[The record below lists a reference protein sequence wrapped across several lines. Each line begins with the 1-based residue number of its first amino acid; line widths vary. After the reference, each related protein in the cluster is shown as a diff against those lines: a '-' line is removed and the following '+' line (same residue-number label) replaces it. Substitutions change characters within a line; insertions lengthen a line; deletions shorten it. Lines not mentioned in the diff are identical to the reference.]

1 MERKSSVDIYLPF
14 DYHRMSLAFT
24 AMLAFDFSEKS
35 IEVLQFKK
43 PLFRRLAIVALGK
56 AELEDEILKVGLPKN
71 ENTLSEK
78 ILELLGENKN
88 RNNEEC
94 LFNLPPGSFIFK
106 RLSLALDLS
115 KELLQEEVETA
126 LVEETGTAVANL
138 VYSFG
143 RVRLS
148 DFTQEVL
155 VFSTP
160 KEVLDSFR
168 RVFLQ
173 IGLVPIFAIAQPW
186 AVYQGLEEALD
197 DRGLTAVLEAKDDN
211 LGLSFFDSF
220 GPISDFKGKIGTKTL
235 IKDFGNA
242 RVEVEEQNVRQVS
255 KLILA
260 GGSSAG
266 LDPLFLE
273 KKLDLSIGLAA
284 EYIALQI
291 KERAADLSQIKLP
304 TTLFAKTLGLMLA
317 FENSQT
323 EFNLIS
329 KKLGTVKVGKE
340 FIKKQKV
347 ALQDSLRN
355 AKIKDK
361 EKDKNNKEEIVEET
375 MMQSESRG
383 TFAIKN
389 YIRVAS
395 KRLVIGG
402 VILLLLIG
410 GSKIVMGAKGIL
422 SNRFTR
428 FINNTFS
435 SPTPTEAPSPMPTLT
450 VTPLPPTP
458 TSTPVLLK
466 SDLKISVLNG
476 SGIKGS
482 ANSAADF
489 LKALGYNVT
498 KTGNAVRYDYLQT
511 TIAIKE
517 SKRAYLGQLQ
527 TDLATKYQ
535 VNAEIG
541 MVAESELFDAQVVV
555 GQK

>member
-1 MERKSSVDIYLPF
+1 
-14 DYHRMSLAFT
+14 
-24 AMLAFDFSEKS
+24 MLAFDFSEKS

-71 ENTLSEK
+71 ENILSEK
-78 ILELLGENKN
+78 VLELLGENEN

-94 LFNLPPGSFIFK
+94 LFNLPPGSFLFK
-106 RLSLALDLS
+106 RLKLAADLS
-115 KELLQEEVETA
+115 KELLQEEIETA

-148 DFTQEVL
+148 DLTQEVL

-186 AVYQGLEEALD
+186 AVYQGLDEALD
-197 DRGLTAVLEAKDDN
+197 DKGLTAVLEAKGDN
-211 LGLSFFDSF
+211 LGLSFLDSF
-220 GPISDFKGKIGTKTL
+220 GPISDFKGRIGAKTL

-260 GGSSAG
+260 GESGLG
-266 LDPLFLE
+266 LDPLVLE

-340 FIKKQKV
+340 FIKKQKI
-347 ALQDSLRN
+347 ASQDFLRN

-361 EKDKNNKEEIVEET
+361 EKDKNNKEEIVGET
-375 MMQSESRG
+375 MMLSENKG
-383 TFAIKN
+383 TFAIKD
-389 YIRVAS
+389 YIRVAP
-395 KRLVIGG
+395 KWLVIGG
-402 VILLLLIG
+402 VFLLLLVG
-410 GSKIVMGAKGIL
+410 GSKIIMGAKGIL
-422 SNRFTR
+422 SNRFTQ

-458 TSTPVLLK
+458 TPTPVLLK

-476 SGIKGS
+476 SGIKGA

-489 LKALGYNVT
+489 LKTLGYNVT
-498 KTGNAVRYDYLQT
+498 KTGNAARYDYLQT

-517 SKRAYLGQLQ
+517 SRRAYLPQLKVA
-527 TDLATKYQ
+527 LETKYQ
-535 VNAEIG
+535 VSVEVG
-541 MVAESELFDAQVVV
+541 VVAETEGFDAQVVV

>member
-1 MERKSSVDIYLPF
+1 
-14 DYHRMSLAFT
+14 
-24 AMLAFDFSEKS
+24 MLAFDFSEKS

-56 AELEDEILKVGLPKN
+56 AELEDEILKGGLPKN

-78 ILELLGENKN
+78 ILELLGENEN

-106 RLSLALDLS
+106 RLSLASDLS
-115 KELLQEEVETA
+115 KELLQEEIETA

-148 DFTQEVL
+148 DSTQDIL
-155 VFSTP
+155 VFTTP
-160 KEVLDSFR
+160 REVLDSFR

-173 IGLVPIFAIAQPW
+173 IGLVPVFAIAQPW
-186 AVYQGLEEALD
+186 SVYQGLDEALD
-197 DRGLTAVLEAKDDN
+197 DKGLTAVLEAKDDN

-220 GPISDFKGKIGTKTL
+220 SPVSDFKGKIGTKTL

-242 RVEVEEQNVRQVS
+242 RVEVEEQSVRQVS

-260 GGSSAG
+260 GESGLG
-266 LDPLFLE
+266 LDPLVLE

-317 FENSQT
+317 FEDSQT

-329 KKLGTVKVGKE
+329 KKLGTVKVEKE
-340 FIKKQKV
+340 FAEKRK
-347 ALQDSLRN
+347 
-355 AKIKDK
+355 AKIKDGK
-361 EKDKNNKEEIVEET
+361 KAKKNEDKIEEEE
-375 MMQSESRG
+375 MMEAGRTG
-383 TFAIKN
+383 GAAIKG
-389 YIRVAS
+389 YSGGAVKWLI
-395 KRLVIGG
+395 IGG
-402 VILLLLIG
+402 LVLVFFVVGFTVI
-410 GSKIVMGAKGIL
+410 KGVKGEL
-422 SNRFTR
+422 SNKFTR
-428 FINNTFS
+428 FINNSSF
-435 SPTPTEAPSPMPTLT
+435 SPTPTEASTPIPTSSPTS
-450 VTPLPPTP
+450 LPPTP
-458 TSTPVLLK
+458 TPTLVLLK
-466 SDLKISVLNG
+466 SDLGISILNG
-476 SGIKGS
+476 SGAKGAAKS
-482 ANSAADF
+482 ASDF
-489 LKALGYNVT
+489 LKTLGYNVT
-498 KTGNAVRYDYLQT
+498 KTGNAARYDYLQT
-511 TIAIKE
+511 AIAIKE
-517 SKRAYLGQLQ
+517 SKKAYLGQLQ

-535 VNAEIG
+535 VSVEVG
-541 MVAESELFDAQVVV
+541 VVAESELFDAQIIV